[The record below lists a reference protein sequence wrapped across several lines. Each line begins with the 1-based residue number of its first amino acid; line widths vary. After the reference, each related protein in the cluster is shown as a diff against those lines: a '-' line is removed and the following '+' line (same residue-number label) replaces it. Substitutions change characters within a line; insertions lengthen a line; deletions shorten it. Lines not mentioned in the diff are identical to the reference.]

1 VDDLRLLISLHSKR
15 LNVDVEVAYENL
27 MLFSTLVGIMEN
39 DGKLTGGNPYST
51 AKGLYQFVDGSVGPA
66 INRLKR
72 YIGDRPWMS
81 SLYVSRDAS
90 TVGWEEQTLLLLGDL
105 LGKRGSDRLMRPVMQ
120 YGNRESMRKAYLIL
134 HHTNPDSATNRRA
147 EVVFNGTLNDDR

>member
-1 VDDLRLLISLHSKR
+1 MDDLRLLISLHSKR
-15 LNVDVEVAYENL
+15 LNIDVEVAYKNL

-51 AKGLYQFVDGSVGPA
+51 AKGLYQFISGSVGPA

-72 YIGDRPWMS
+72 YIGDRPWMN

-105 LGKRGSDRLMRPVMQ
+105 LGKGGSDRLMRPVML
-120 YGNRESMRKAYLIL
+120 YGSRESMRKAYLLL
-134 HHTNPDSATNRRA
+134 HHTNPDET
-147 EVVFNGTLNDDR
+147 TLSRSVRIFYGDVDE